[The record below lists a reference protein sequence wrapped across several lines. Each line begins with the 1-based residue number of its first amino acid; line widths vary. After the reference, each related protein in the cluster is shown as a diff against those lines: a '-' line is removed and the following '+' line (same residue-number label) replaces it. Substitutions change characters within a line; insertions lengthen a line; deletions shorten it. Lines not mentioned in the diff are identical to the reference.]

1 MPKPTIVVTGT
12 PVVHD
17 QNSPFPFKVTAT
29 CPDGTTLTGGGW
41 SATPSDVLGVSSE
54 YPDAAAKTWT
64 VELLPSF
71 NATGTSTAT
80 VTAYALCLPTS

>member
-1 MPKPTIVVTGT
+1 MVTGT
-12 PVVHD
+12 PVTHD
-17 QNSPFPFKVTAT
+17 QNSPFPFRVTAT

-41 SATPSDVLGVSSE
+41 RATPSDVLGVSSE
-54 YPDAAAKTWT
+54 YPDAGATTWT